1 MDNILD
7 VWEQNPDLFK
17 TKSLSQILS
26 FTGDG
31 KLSDSNATSQEFR
44 QLLQIVPTEILRT
57 FVDECLTDKFENN
70 NGGYAL
76 QDIINQIGIRLGFE
90 IEYGL
95 YRGRQNS
102 IGFDGIWTSEENY
115 SIVVEVKT
123 TDVYRINLD
132 VIAEYRN
139 QLIEKNKIIK
149 EKSSILIVVGRQDT
163 GDLEAQI
170 RGSRH
175 AWDIR
180 LLSSD
185 SLINLLTLKEALNDI
200 KTVKQINEIL
210 KPNEYTKLDKLIDLI
225 FLTSKDIQIS
235 TDQDDG
241 EFEYDKDLSNNK
253 NVDGGKEKQEHVNV
267 TFNDACIEKIQRY
280 LKIKLVKETRASFTD
295 SDKNIGVISI
305 VSKIYTRKNDE
316 RYWFGF
322 HPHQRDF
329 LKKYNE
335 SFVSFGCGS
344 DETIFVMPF
353 NKFEPLLKNMNI
365 TEKEDRMYWHVV
377 ISNIDGKY
385 FIHQPLLKSNI
396 KIEISE
402 YKI

>member
-1 MDNILD
+1 MDNILE

-31 KLSDSNATSQEFR
+31 KLRDNNATSQEFR
-44 QLLQIVPTEILRT
+44 QLLGVVQTDILRT

-76 QDIINQIGIRLGFE
+76 QDVINQIGIRLGFK

-95 YRGRQNS
+95 YQGRPNS

-123 TDVYRINLD
+123 TDAYRINLD

-139 QLIEKNKIIK
+139 KLIEYKRIIK

-185 SLINLLTLKEALNDI
+185 SLINLLTLKETLNDI

-210 KPNEYTKLDKLIDLI
+210 KPNEYTKIDKLIDLI

-235 TDQDDG
+235 TDDDDDELEDIQDL
-241 EFEYDKDLSNNK
+241 FNK
-253 NVDGGKEKQEHVNV
+253 NVNGGKEKQEHV
-267 TFNDACIEKIQRY
+267 TFNDACIEKIQKY
-280 LKIKLVKETRASFTD
+280 LKIKLVKETRTSFTN
-295 SDKNIGVISI
+295 SNKNIGVISVI
-305 VSKIYTRKNDE
+305 SKIYSRKNDE

-322 HPHQRDF
+322 HPHQKDF
-329 LKKYNE
+329 LNNYNE
-335 SFVSFGCGS
+335 SFVCFGCGS
-344 DETIFVMPF
+344 DKIIFVMPF
-353 NKFEPLLKNMNI
+353 DKFEPLLKNMNI
-365 TEKEDRMYWHVV
+365 TERKDRMYWHVV
-377 ISNIDGKY
+377 ISNIDEKY

-396 KIEISE
+396 KIEISG